1 MMLLISFLT
10 QFLINILKNASLNL
24 KSYCYYYYASLCF
37 FNWQMYSSQFFLR
50 IPSRSVEMEAS
61 LSGTALKSALLSTL
75 SWNDLEEIGLHENP
89 LWNDDVSERR
99 EPRKPKR

>member
-1 MMLLISFLT
+1 
-10 QFLINILKNASLNL
+10 
-24 KSYCYYYYASLCF
+24 
-37 FNWQMYSSQFFLR
+37 
-50 IPSRSVEMEAS
+50 MEAS
-61 LSGTALKSALLSTL
+61 LSETTLKSALLSTL